1 MRTWGGNRGLGTTHF
16 LGAEACA
23 GCGSRGGVLCTDCR
37 SRLSHPLQDAQVPG
51 VKQVLAPWD
60 YAGAARSLILALKL
74 RGRRSAAEPLA
85 DAMAG
90 EARARGLE
98 GVAIAW
104 VPGHPADTRLRG
116 YDHAEVLAAQV
127 GARLGLPVLRLLRR
141 AGPRRADQTALG
153 KQDRWTNLEGAFLA
167 RDYRAGV
174 VIVDDLV
181 TTGATAGACSEALRN
196 AGTDTVEV
204 LAACYVPSSQDAR

>member
-1 MRTWGGNRGLGTTHF
+1 MGARVGNRRPGAAQF
-16 LGAEACA
+16 LGAGACA
-23 GCGSRGGVLCTDCR
+23 GCGSRGAVLCTGCR
-37 SRLSHPLQDAQVPG
+37 LRLARPLQDAPVPG

-85 DAMAG
+85 EAMTK
-90 EARARGLE
+90 EAFARGLE
-98 GVAIAW
+98 GSAIAW
-104 VPGHPADTRLRG
+104 VPGHRADTRLRG
-116 YDHAEVLAAQV
+116 YDHAEVLAAEV

-153 KQDRWTNLEGAFLA
+153 REDRWENLEGAFLA
-167 RDYRAGV
+167 RNCRAGV
-174 VIVDDLV
+174 VVIDDLV

-196 AGTDTVEV
+196 AGAQTVEL
-204 LAACYVPSSQDAR
+204 LAACRA